1 MLSMCGTTSSARIA
15 SFRASPWACQR
26 SPPTGSRGS
35 STWQGIFFDDDAAFA
50 GQKRELTAADFVY
63 SWKRV
68 VDPRIRAPNANV
80 LEGRLVGL
88 DEALARAKSSGRF
101 DYDTE
106 IAGLRAIDR
115 HTLRLQLVEPDY
127 TLLTTFNQSA
137 LCAVAREVIEKY
149 ADSVGRVMDHPV
161 GSGPYRLKEWQRNRR
176 VLLEANPRFRDER
189 FPPVPATADAATRNL
204 AATMKGK
211 RIPQIGIVDIA
222 VVEETNPRLLM
233 FSAGELDLIDIPG
246 VLAPKII
253 DGANRLL
260 PEYVS
265 RGVDLQRATELT
277 VTFTYFNME
286 DAVVGGYTPDRIAL
300 RRAICSAYN
309 IDDEIRVLRNGQ
321 GIHATQ
327 PIPPDVVG
335 HVSGFKGFAPYDP
348 AVARALL
355 DKFGYRD
362 RDGDGYRASP
372 DGTPLV
378 LHMATLTGEAY
389 RRYDELWQRGLQAVG
404 IKVELQVQNFAEFI
418 KAARAAQLQLAGL
431 AWTSDTADEFRR
443 LFYGPNAGAGN
454 IGRFRNA
461 KFDALYLQSR
471 RTPEDRERAKLYAAM
486 SELLAAYSPWCILA
500 FRISNTVVASKILGY
515 RKNVHYLIPPWQYL
529 DIDARVQKTGAA
541 MIARGHPLNYWRE
554 DCACA
559 TGTAATWTAPSF
571 PALERWHPCKPAILW
586 LRSAS
591 GKRRCDGCRVGPRD
605 KGRPHRP
612 CKQHV
617 RHRRMV
623 GRRVVGRLQ
632 ARSLLPTRVQ
642 RAQLEHFSSGIPF
655 G

>member
-1 MLSMCGTTSSARIA
+1 MSLSTMKRRNTLFSIAIALLATVTQAGAAATWADPSKVLHVALPSDITGLDPAATQDLYSNAVETRIFDTLYVWDYLERPYRFVPSVAVGMPDISSD
-15 SFRASPWACQR
+15 
-26 SPPTGSRGS
+26 GL
-35 STWQGIFFDDDAAFA
+35 TWIIHLRQGIFFDDDAAFA

-68 VDPRIRAPNANV
+68 VDPRVRSPNANL

-88 DEALARAKSSGRF
+88 DDAVAKAKSSGRF

-115 HTLRLQLVEPDY
+115 YTLRLQLVEPDY
-127 TLLTTFNQSA
+127 TFLTTFNQSA
-137 LCAVAREVIEKY
+137 LCAVAREAIEKY
-149 ADSVGRVMDHPV
+149 ADAGGRVMDHPV

-176 VLLEANPRFRDER
+176 VLLEANPQFRDER
-189 FPPVPATADAATRNL
+189 FPPAPATADAATRTV

-246 VLAPKII
+246 DLAPKII

-277 VTFTYFNME
+277 VTFAYFNME
-286 DAVVGGYTPDRIAL
+286 DPVLGGYTPDRIAL

-321 GIHATQ
+321 GIRATQ

-335 HVSGFKGFAPYDP
+335 HVSGFKGFAAYDP

-362 RDGDGYRASP
+362 RDGDGYRESP

-378 LHMATLTGEAY
+378 LHMATLTGEVY

-404 IKVELQVQNFAEFI
+404 IKVDLQVQNFAEFI
-418 KAARAAQLQLAGL
+418 KAARAAQLQLSTL
-431 AWTSDTADEFRR
+431 AWTNDTADEFMQ
-443 LFYGPNAGAGN
+443 LFFGPNAGAGN
-454 IGRFRNA
+454 IARFRNA

-471 RTPEDRERAKLYAAM
+471 RTPDDRERAKLYAAM
-486 SELLAAYSPWCILA
+486 TELIAAYLPWCTQA
-500 FRISNTVVASKILGY
+500 FRISNTVVASKIRGY

-529 DIDARVQKTGAA
+529 DIDTAVQK
-541 MIARGHPLNYWRE
+541 
-554 DCACA
+554 
-559 TGTAATWTAPSF
+559 F
-571 PALERWHPCKPAILW
+571 
-586 LRSAS
+586 
-591 GKRRCDGCRVGPRD
+591 
-605 KGRPHRP
+605 GRP
-612 CKQHV
+612 
-617 RHRRMV
+617 
-623 GRRVVGRLQ
+623 
-632 ARSLLPTRVQ
+632 
-642 RAQLEHFSSGIPF
+642 
-655 G
+655 